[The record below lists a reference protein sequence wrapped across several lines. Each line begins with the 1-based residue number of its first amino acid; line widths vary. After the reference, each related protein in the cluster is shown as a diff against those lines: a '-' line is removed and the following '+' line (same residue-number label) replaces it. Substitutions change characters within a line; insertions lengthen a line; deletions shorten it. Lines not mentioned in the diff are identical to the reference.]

1 MARLEKA
8 YSSTFG
14 SESAKGMLYGGF
26 YTLFGGIIAGL
37 AAIVLLYVANS
48 NTAGLYDWRKVSFT
62 LAAFSGALIFLGIS
76 MTLPSKKALRI
87 VGSLGFLMCVAA
99 TAAFWAAYPLH
110 FNVPDEQGDYT
121 EVVVGVYVLG
131 VALVL
136 TGTFTSL
143 VGYYL
148 DRVQASQTAAR
159 GGPGAADYFDEY
171 EVPDSV
177 IEKDIE
183 YAMKKYKY
191 AWGEGQSASSGI
203 QINIKDEFEAGTV
216 VGGGKGVARTV
227 TLEAPQ
233 VDDATKALR
242 GIRPGAKEKTM
253 ATTEVDAQT
262 NALLAFRKQ
271 KMDMQAQKAATRA
284 AKRGWWARL
293 MQWLGLRKSPSSP
306 KGPTSAPSSSPTTLP
321 TQKVGK

>member
-1 MARLEKA
+1 MARGEKV
-8 YSSTFG
+8 YSSLFG
-14 SESAKGMLYGGF
+14 SQASKGQLYGGF
-26 YTLFGGIIAGL
+26 YTLFGGIIVGL
-37 AAIVLLYVANS
+37 AAIVLLYVAPA
-48 NTAGLYDWRKVSFT
+48 TEGQYDWRKVSFT
-62 LAAFSGALIFLGIS
+62 LAALAGALVFLGIAW
-76 MTLPSKKALRI
+76 TLPSKKGLRAI
-87 VGSLGFLMCVAA
+87 GTVGFVLCLGA
-99 TAAFWAAYPLH
+99 TAAFWVAYPLH
-110 FNVPDEQGDYT
+110 FNVPDSQGDYT
-121 EVVVGVYVLG
+121 EAIIGVYVVG

-148 DRVQASQTAAR
+148 DRVQAAAAGSAR
-159 GGPGAADYFDEY
+159 GGPGGSDFYDEY

-191 AWGEGQSASSGI
+191 AWGEGQTGSTGI
-203 QINIKDEFEAGTV
+203 QINIKDEFEAGTI

-253 ATTEVDAQT
+253 ATSEVDAQT

-271 KMDMQAQKAATRA
+271 KMEMQAQKAAHR
-284 AKRGWWARL
+284 KLGWWTRML
-293 MQWLGLRKSPSSP
+293 MWLGLRKPPS
-306 KGPTSAPSSSPTTLP
+306 TAAPVA